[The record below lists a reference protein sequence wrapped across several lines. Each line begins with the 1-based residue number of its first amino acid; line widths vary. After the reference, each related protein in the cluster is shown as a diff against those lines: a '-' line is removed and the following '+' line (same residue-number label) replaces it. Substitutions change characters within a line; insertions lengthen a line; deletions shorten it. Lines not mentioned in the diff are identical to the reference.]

1 MKFLPGAVIV
11 DPISGHVFA
20 LPSATPTLMTAML
33 WQRRRRKSSDK
44 FVSTLTYGEDGSA
57 GDAKCPLSANP

>member
-20 LPSATPTLMTAML
+20 IPSATPTLMTAML
-33 WQRRRRKSSDK
+33 WQRRLDDLPAHRWLHGLVLR
-44 FVSTLTYGEDGSA
+44 VARTL
-57 GDAKCPLSANP
+57 